1 MRSLGVLLFLA
12 VCLAG
17 APIVQAD
24 TSWTYPNE
32 QEVATA
38 YNAIYGTSYSETTME
53 GLLGVGLDGTGGL
66 IGDHNMGAFSV
77 FNTNDVG
84 SILVMAYD
92 SSATAPFG
100 VWHGDGFN
108 TFTSL
113 YDPGA
118 WTPDT
123 RGWINDP
130 NSPASWSPID
140 LTVLLGSG
148 TDFMF
153 GLSNTKFSS
162 ANAYGINGL
171 GGTNDFFIAYN
182 DPFGGG
188 DQDYNEPLIY
198 ANAVPIPGAVWLL
211 GTGLL
216 ALLGFRRKSQK

>member
-1 MRSLGVLLFLA
+1 MRSVGVLLFLT
-12 VCLAG
+12 VCLVG
-17 APIVQAD
+17 APMVQAD

-32 QEVATA
+32 KEVATA
-38 YNAIYGTSYSETTME
+38 YNAIYGTSYSETTVE
-53 GLLGVGLDGTGGL
+53 GLLGAGLDGTGGL
-66 IGDHNMGAFSV
+66 LGDHNMGAFSV
-77 FNTNDVG
+77 FNTNAVL

-92 SSATAPFG
+92 SSATTPFG
-100 VWHGDGFN
+100 VWHGGGFN
-108 TFTSL
+108 TFTQL

-123 RGWINDP
+123 RGWVNDP
-130 NSPASWSPID
+130 SNSGSWSPID
-140 LTVLLGSG
+140 LVAILGAG

-153 GLSNTKFSS
+153 GLSDTKFSS
-162 ANAYGINGL
+162 ANAYGISGL

-198 ANAVPIPGAVWLL
+198 ANPVPIPGALWLL

-216 ALLGFRRKSQK
+216 GLLGFRRKLKK